1 MDVFEKMKNGEEID
15 MVNDKEYMGEAFKE
29 MQRSR
34 KLCFKANNLEPYS
47 DEIRK
52 VLDELFEGRL
62 PKTSYITP
70 PFDIDRAKCITIGE
84 HVFINHSLDCM
95 SSGGITIED
104 NVMMGPEVALM
115 TANHNLKNLNIL
127 KCKPILIKKG
137 AWIGA
142 RAIILP
148 GVTVGEGAVVAG
160 GAVVT
165 KDVEPHTIVGGNP
178 AKVIKKIREEFIM
191 SNEEIEDRIKLREL
205 VDVFANLADEKKAK
219 EQGDLF
225 LEDGMLEFQMGLDGE
240 LQNIKGREEL
250 SKAFAAT
257 IDPCKSVYHING
269 QQTVEINGDTAKG
282 ISYCQA
288 TLVNEENG
296 KDVVTVN
303 SVRYKDEYAKVNG
316 KWYIKKR
323 RTTFI
328 ITEKRELNK

>member
-1 MDVFEKMKNGEEID
+1 MDVFDRMKNGEEID

-148 GVTVGEGAVVAG
+148 GVTVGEGAVLAG

-165 KDVEPHTIVGGNP
+165 KDVEPYTIVGGVP
-178 AKVIKKIREEFIM
+178 ARVIGRRFDAATAEKLLAIKWWNYDEEWLIRHIGCF
-191 SNEEIEDRIKLREL
+191 R
-205 VDVFANLADEKKAK
+205 VDVSDEVVNDIGK
-219 EQGDLF
+219 E
-225 LEDGMLEFQMGLDGE
+225 E
-240 LQNIKGREEL
+240 
-250 SKAFAAT
+250 S
-257 IDPCKSVYHING
+257 
-269 QQTVEINGDTAKG
+269 
-282 ISYCQA
+282 SY
-288 TLVNEENG
+288 EN
-296 KDVVTVN
+296 KD
-303 SVRYKDEYAKVNG
+303 
-316 KWYIKKR
+316 
-323 RTTFI
+323 
-328 ITEKRELNK
+328 